1 MEKISKLL
9 SPYKGLP
16 KEIYIIFVS
25 RIVNS
30 IGCFVQPL
38 LVLILTQ
45 KIGLGKDAAGVY
57 ITSVSLLSVPSLI
70 LGGKLVDTYGRKK
83 IILISQGLGASSII
97 ACGLIKPG
105 MSMAY
110 ILMLSSLLYTLSSPA
125 YDAMTADLTS
135 PNNRKGAFSLLYMG
149 WNLGFAIGPVI
160 GGFLYKNYLPLVFIG
175 DGITTIIS
183 LSLIMIYVG
192 ETMGRSSTSVFK
204 EDRKLEKDEKG
215 SVFSVLLKRPIL
227 IYFALIL
234 FCYNFEYSQWGFT
247 LPLQM
252 GDLFKDSGAAYYGAL
267 ASFNG
272 LIVILFTPIIS
283 KVTHTLRPIA
293 VIALGGLCYG
303 FAFSMFAFADILV
316 LFFAAIFLMTI
327 GEILIS
333 INSSTF
339 IANHTPASHRGR
351 VSAVLPMI
359 FGAGYTF
366 GPMLMGKFISVYNI
380 RTGWILIGIMGGF
393 SSLMMFFL
401 RRIDTTDIKE
411 L

>member
-16 KEIYIIFVS
+16 KEIYVLFVS

-97 ACGLIKPG
+97 ACGFIKPG
-105 MSMAY
+105 MSMTY

-135 PNNRKGAFSLLYMG
+135 PKNRKGAFSLLYMG

-183 LSLIMIYVG
+183 LSLVMIYVG

-247 LPLQM
+247 LPLQL

-283 KVTHTLRPIA
+283 KVTHTLKPIV

-401 RRIDTTDIKE
+401 RRIDTADIK
-411 L
+411 